1 MNVGFTKLAVS
12 PLIMVRFEKFE
23 ILHTH
28 DSDPDPLDVSDVTR
42 DVTGAR

>member
-28 DSDPDPLDVSDVTR
+28 DSDPDPLDVMR
-42 DVTGAR
+42 IGMLEQGLP